1 MSTEEDIS
9 FLKGLRDNIDKY
21 LFLGHA
27 PSLGTPGHDPD
38 VEKMEEAMRNPEF
51 QELRKR
57 INEAKPKAIKL
68 ISKFNINAVYV
79 QYPPA
84 AIGGPV
90 IKQHL
95 LDIVTENL
103 TWQQFPKARI
113 LDMIDEIIG
122 AMQLEQKTSKD
133 SDSDLDDKLPLLRS
147 SYLNNNLQN
156 IINETTKQGMPISF
170 IMLDIDHFK
179 VFNDKYGHL
188 VGDDVLL
195 ATSTQISRIVGNKGK
210 VVRFGGEEI
219 SIILPNYD
227 IQEAKSLAERIR
239 TTIEKYPFT
248 IEGGEIVGMRVSAG
262 ISGSINYIEY
272 KKLIEEADKAL
283 RWSKVKGRNQVNV
296 FDKQI
301 ADLSDELVVIASI
314 KDSKVKEFAEKALE
328 AFKTENIEE
337 FAKCIKLAFDCAFY
351 TWKEKYVL
359 KTGVIIPE
367 MTGPELIRNN
377 ILNFNLVDFT
387 KFESFLPHI
396 TWFESGDYQIIIKR
410 SYTLP
415 NDKENMRFCLK
426 FFLNAII
433 EFKKQVDV

>member
-1 MSTEEDIS
+1 MRRFFKKKFGFESSDYPQ
-9 FLKGLRDNIDKY
+9 LHRDTTR
-21 LFLGHA
+21 LH
-27 PSLGTPGHDPD
+27 SLD
-38 VEKMEEAMRNPEF
+38 VDVQASGFTRDMQNEMEEFGIN
-51 QELRKR
+51 
-57 INEAKPKAIKL
+57 INEADVPEGL
-68 ISKFNINAVYV
+68 E
-79 QYPPA
+79 
-84 AIGGPV
+84 
-90 IKQHL
+90 
-95 LDIVTENL
+95 IVDHAESDNDDDCEKGNESDD
-103 TWQQFPKARI
+103 QDDVR
-113 LDMIDEIIG
+113 DEIIG